1 MKEYIM
7 TDQRIREIMPLA
19 LVRMIQ
25 KGELH
30 IKQVELA
37 CRDNRSKINIIK
49 EFLKQESRSNRNE
62 I

>member
-1 MKEYIM
+1 M
-7 TDQRIREIMPLA
+7 TDQRIREITPLA

-30 IKQVELA
+30 IEQVELA
-37 CRDNRSKINIIK
+37 CIDNQRKISIIK

-62 I
+62 